1 MKLAATL
8 MPLLLLAACN
18 GTEQGNSVQTEA
30 FDGIAASETVYL
42 TGTEPFW
49 SAELANGEALYK
61 TPENIDGLRFP
72 TSRFAGLNGVAF
84 SGMADGQRFDATV
97 TPGEC
102 SDGMSDRTYPFT
114 VTLLLGEEQRTGCA
128 WTDLQPYSGPET
140 P

>member
-8 MPLLLLAACN
+8 MPLLLLGACN

-30 FDGIAASETVYL
+30 FNCIAASETV
-42 TGTEPFW
+42 
-49 SAELANGEALYK
+49 
-61 TPENIDGLRFP
+61 
-72 TSRFAGLNGVAF
+72 
-84 SGMADGQRFDATV
+84 V